1 MVSKSNQLES
11 NRGMTAKEIFVK
23 YGIVF
28 ALIIL
33 IVALTI
39 ASDKFFVPT
48 NLITILTQTSINA
61 LLAIGM
67 TFVILTGGIDLS
79 VGSILAASGVVFAL
93 FAKVDENGV
102 QMFPTIVPILMSCLT
117 GLAFGTFNGVI
128 VAKAKVAPF
137 IVTLGTLTIAR
148 GAALLLSDGRPVSDM
163 SPTFKAFGSG
173 TAAGIPYL
181 VIVMIVVAIV
191 AMFVL
196 TKTKFG
202 RYVYAVGGNEE
213 AARASG
219 IPAANIKMFV
229 YMIAGL
235 ICGLAGFL
243 QSSRIVVG
251 QPNIGEGYELQAI
264 SAVVIGGTA
273 LSGGIGKM
281 WGTIVG
287 AFIIGVLN
295 NGLDLLGVSSY
306 WQKVVSGAIII
317 AAVLLDRADKK

>member
-1 MVSKSNQLES
+1 
-11 NRGMTAKEIFVK
+11 
-23 YGIVF
+23 
-28 ALIIL
+28 
-33 IVALTI
+33 
-39 ASDKFFVPT
+39 
-48 NLITILTQTSINA
+48 
-61 LLAIGM
+61 
-67 TFVILTGGIDLS
+67 
-79 VGSILAASGVVFAL
+79 
-93 FAKVDENGV
+93 
-102 QMFPTIVPILMSCLT
+102 
-117 GLAFGTFNGVI
+117 
-128 VAKAKVAPF
+128 
-137 IVTLGTLTIAR
+137 
-148 GAALLLSDGRPVSDM
+148 
-163 SPTFKAFGSG
+163 
-173 TAAGIPYL
+173 YL
-181 VIVMIVVAIV
+181 VIVMIVVAII

-219 IPAANIKMFV
+219 IPASNIKMFV
-229 YMIAGL
+229 YMISGL

-243 QSSRIVVG
+243 QSARIVVG